1 MVLAVAVLAT
11 ALMGGGPAGRTEQGE
26 LDIRVVRFY
35 QADVQRTR
43 IKAFVDIPFRGFT
56 PGGDGRLALKIKA
69 SVTDSSGMVLSED
82 SWTSRPRS
90 TNNLDRASSVEMLDF
105 VLAPGQYTLSLEVT
119 DSVSGRHETGKEV
132 VEAFASEPVASDLVA
147 TPLIRPTEAGD
158 TVPQLGEWRYGTETM
173 VTASTTPHLTPGR
186 PQLYYLIEAYTPAPD
201 SGEMLLSVVDTGGKA
216 LVRTRAQ
223 PLKFA
228 AGGGV
233 LKGSTD
239 LTGLPE
245 GAYRLEV
252 SIAIGERKVQRTAPF
267 TMGSLQDAVARDMAY
282 RKTDEGYFAVMTVP
296 QLDGARAPLDYIAK
310 SGEMESW
317 SSDLSQT
324 AKARFLTAFWQ
335 RRDPTPGTG
344 DNEAR
349 DQFYLAINTA
359 NARFQEAGRQL
370 VPGWRTDRGRI
381 YLKMGEPQEIKIRP
395 NMGRE
400 PTVEAWNYLI
410 QSRQYIFMDQ
420 ANNGVYRL
428 MYSNDLNEVTLENW
442 YLLLG
447 PDGLE
452 EIGRFLGVDFR
463 TKYNIR

>member
-1 MVLAVAVLAT
+1 
-11 ALMGGGPAGRTEQGE
+11 
-26 LDIRVVRFY
+26 
-35 QADVQRTR
+35 
-43 IKAFVDIPFRGFT
+43 
-56 PGGDGRLALKIKA
+56 
-69 SVTDSSGMVLSED
+69 
-82 SWTSRPRS
+82 
-90 TNNLDRASSVEMLDF
+90 
-105 VLAPGQYTLSLEVT
+105 
-119 DSVSGRHETGKEV
+119 
-132 VEAFASEPVASDLVA
+132 
-147 TPLIRPTEAGD
+147 
-158 TVPQLGEWRYGTETM
+158 
-173 VTASTTPHLTPGR
+173 
-186 PQLYYLIEAYTPAPD
+186 
-201 SGEMLLSVVDTGGKA
+201 
-216 LVRTRAQ
+216 
-223 PLKFA
+223 
-228 AGGGV
+228 
-233 LKGSTD
+233 
-239 LTGLPE
+239 
-245 GAYRLEV
+245 
-252 SIAIGERKVQRTAPF
+252 
-267 TMGSLQDAVARDMAY
+267 MGSLQDAVARDMAY

-296 QLDGARAPLDYIAK
+296 QLDEARAPLDYVAK

-317 SSDLSQT
+317 SNDLSQT

-344 DNEAR
+344 ENEAR

-381 YLKMGEPQEIKIRP
+381 YLKMGEPQEIKVRP

-420 ANNGVYRL
+420 ANNGVFRL

-442 YLLLG
+442 YLLMG